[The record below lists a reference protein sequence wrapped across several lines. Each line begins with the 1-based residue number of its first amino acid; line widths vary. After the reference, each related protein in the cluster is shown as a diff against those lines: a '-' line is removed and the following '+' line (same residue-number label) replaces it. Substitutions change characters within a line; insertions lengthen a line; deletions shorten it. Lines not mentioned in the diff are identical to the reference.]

1 MHFQASK
8 LFLFASVLAPSL
20 LASPISFLVEGN
32 STITSFT
39 QFVTLAE
46 VSKERYCH
54 VNLHYCG
61 WNLINNYSKLIH
73 ILSSFAQKY
82 INCNFSAPTN
92 FFSYIDED
100 YHTRIS
106 NRLCKVIGDCNF
118 WSGNVWNSLWNCG
131 NDLEF
136 LGICGGENSCRDG
149 GSGRHDY
156 CKA

>member
-61 WNLINNYSKLIH
+61 WNLINNY
-73 ILSSFAQKY
+73 
-82 INCNFSAPTN
+82 N
-92 FFSYIDED
+92 ED